1 MLAIPYKSGVASIM
15 LQKVLTFDELPGAV
29 SSLVNLVRELANEVR
44 ELRAQLTSERS
55 KRKSA
60 TKFIGMRDA
69 CQILGKARPTVY
81 RLAQEGKIP
90 AYKNPDEKEW
100 RFIED
105 ELVAHVK
112 GFKRESSVMSFAE
125 MEAEISRGTRVNSI
139 KSR

>member
-1 MLAIPYKSGVASIM
+1 M
-15 LQKVLTFDELPGAV
+15 LQEVLTFDELPGAV

-44 ELRAQLTSERS
+44 ELRAQLSSERS
-55 KRKSA
+55 KSKSS

-69 CQILGKARPTVY
+69 CRILGKARPTVY
-81 RLAQEGKIP
+81 KLAQEGKIP

-112 GFKRESSVMSFAE
+112 GFKRESSVKSFAE
-125 MEAEISRGTRVNSI
+125 MEAEISRGTRVNFI

>member
-1 MLAIPYKSGVASIM
+1 MLAIPYKSGVASFM

-44 ELRAQLTSERS
+44 ELRAQLSSERS
-55 KRKSA
+55 KSKSP
-60 TKFIGMRDA
+60 TTFIGMPDA
-69 CQILGKARPTVY
+69 SSILGKARPTVY
-81 RLAQEGKIP
+81 RLAQQGKIP

-112 GFKRESSVMSFAE
+112 GFKKESSVMSFAE
-125 MEAEISRGTRVNSI
+125 MEADICRGTRV
-139 KSR
+139 KSLKAR

>member
-1 MLAIPYKSGVASIM
+1 
-15 LQKVLTFDELPGAV
+15 
-29 SSLVNLVRELANEVR
+29 
-44 ELRAQLTSERS
+44 
-55 KRKSA
+55 
-60 TKFIGMRDA
+60 MRDA

-112 GFKRESSVMSFAE
+112 GFRRESSVMSFAE